1 MEALDI
7 LEKRIDTL
15 SRILGPLPEGGNAN
29 NASGSSE
36 PSKPTGVAPEAV
48 VDSLLSVNSMLN
60 GVIGNREQIAKA
72 MARAPE
78 LEKYL
83 DPNFL
88 EENQQVRSK
97 EVYLNAV
104 APDLHAQ
111 FDQLD
116 RVKQLEP
123 TLGAEYFRS
132 IPGECTEKLKQHSQ
146 DNAEFAQQA
155 ELIEESLILAMKRYG
170 EIQTG
175 LLESLGVMNKRLEA
189 IEEKMEQK
197 KRTEAE
203 LELPVPQE

>member
-1 MEALDI
+1 MEALDL
-7 LEKRIDTL
+7 LEKRIDSL
-15 SRILGPLPEGGNAN
+15 SRMLGPLPDEGNTAT
-29 NASGSSE
+29 
-36 PSKPTGVAPEAV
+36 TGAGHDSNKIPAAPETV
-48 VDSLLSVNSMLN
+48 VDSLLTVNSMLN
-60 GVIGNREQIAKA
+60 GVIGNREQIAKII
-72 MARAPE
+72 ARAPE

-97 EVYLNAV
+97 EVYLNAI

-111 FDQLD
+111 FEQLD
-116 RVKQLEP
+116 HVKQLES

-146 DNAEFAQQA
+146 DNTEFAHQA

-175 LLESLGVMNKRLEA
+175 LLDSLGTMNKRLEA
-189 IEEKMEQK
+189 IEVKMEQK
-197 KRTEAE
+197 KRAEAE
-203 LELPVPQE
+203 KELPSPKE

>member
-1 MEALDI
+1 MDALDI

-15 SRILGPLPEGGNAN
+15 SRMLGPLPDDGNRN
-29 NASGSSE
+29 TIGDTSE
-36 PSKPTGVAPEAV
+36 LSKPPGAAPETV
-48 VDSLLSVNSMLN
+48 VDSLLTVNSMLN
-60 GVIGNREQIAKA
+60 GVIGDREQIAKA
-72 MARAPE
+72 ITRAPE

-111 FDQLD
+111 FEQLE

-132 IPGECTEKLKQHSQ
+132 IPGECTEKLKQHSL
-146 DNAEFAQQA
+146 DNEQFAQQA

-170 EIQTG
+170 EIQVG
-175 LLESLGVMNKRLEA
+175 LLESLEAMNKRLEA

-197 KRTEAE
+197 KRSEAE
-203 LELPVPQE
+203 MELPMPE

>member
-1 MEALDI
+1 MEALDL

-15 SRILGPLPEGGNAN
+15 SRMLGPLPDEGNTAT
-29 NASGSSE
+29 ASADSDSN
-36 PSKPTGVAPEAV
+36 KPPAAPETV
-48 VDSLLSVNSMLN
+48 VDSLLTVNSMLS
-60 GVIGNREQIAKA
+60 GVIGNREQIAKTI
-72 MARAPE
+72 ARSPE

-97 EVYLNAV
+97 EVYLNAIG
-104 APDLHAQ
+104 PDLHVQCAL
-111 FDQLD
+111 LD

-132 IPGECTEKLKQHSQ
+132 IPGECTDKLKQYSQ
-146 DNAEFAQQA
+146 DNTEFAHQA

-175 LLESLGVMNKRLEA
+175 LLESLGTMNNRLEA

-197 KRTEAE
+197 KRAEAE
-203 LELPVPQE
+203 KELPSPKE